1 MFELFQY
8 DFMLRAFAGG
18 LIIAL
23 IAPMIGS
30 FLVVRGYS
38 LMADTLAHVSL
49 AGVAIGL
56 LTQTY
61 PVVTAILASILA
73 VLLMELLR
81 QRKKVMGESL
91 LALFLSG
98 SLAIAV
104 VIISIA
110 KGFNVN
116 FFGYLFG
123 NITTVTTQ
131 DLYLMGGLGALVF
144 LVILLFFK
152 EFYLV
157 AFDEELAQASGLPVK
172 RLNLVQMF
180 LAAIIISLSIRVVG
194 VLLIGALMVIP
205 VLTAMGLGRS
215 FKQTI
220 GFAILFSLL
229 AVLLGLTFSYYFD
242 LASGGTIVLFALFMF
257 FLVSLFKAWSKA

>member
-1 MFELFQY
+1 MLEIFQY
-8 DFMLRAFAGG
+8 DFMIRAFLGG

-56 LTQTY
+56 LTKTY
-61 PVVTAILASILA
+61 PVVTAILASVGA

-81 QRKKVMGESL
+81 QKKQVSGESL

-104 VIISIA
+104 VIVSIA
-110 KGFNVN
+110 KGFNIN

-123 NITTVTTQ
+123 NITTVSQ
-131 DLYLMGGLGALVF
+131 GDLILMGSLGSLVF
-144 LVILLFFK
+144 LTIILFFK
-152 EFYLV
+152 EFYLT

-172 RLNLVQMF
+172 RLNLIQMF
-180 LAAIIISLSIRVVG
+180 LAAIMVSLSIRVVG

-205 VLTAMGLGRS
+205 VLTAMALGRS
-215 FKQTI
+215 FKQTMF
-220 GFAILFSLL
+220 FAVIFSVISVLF
-229 AVLLGLTFSYYFD
+229 GLTFSYYFD
-242 LASGGTIVLFALFMF
+242 LASGGTIVLSALLMF
-257 FLVSLFKAWSKA
+257 FLVSVIKGMRRG